1 MKHEAVVVGSEQ
13 SVEVG
18 SEVEASAVEASR
30 SLAVDRVFKGGAT
43 AVLGYGLTLGASALE
58 VALGIPPLITIGA
71 SAAVIGLGLA
81 WAGRGAKHLLKYGRR
96 GSALGLLSATGLG
109 GSILLTVST
118 RALLELTAHPLLSGL
133 NQISMVASG
142 LFTALV
148 LVQVIMALVG
158 WMIPGAESEELG
170 NGLAEVE

>member
-1 MKHEAVVVGSEQ
+1 MKKEAVVVESEQ
-13 SVEVG
+13 NVEVG
-18 SEVEASAVEASR
+18 PGVQASAVDVSR

-81 WAGRGAKHLLKYGRR
+81 WAGRGAKHLLQYGRG

-109 GSILLTVST
+109 GSILLSVST
-118 RALLELTAHPLLSGL
+118 RALLELTAHPFLSGL

-148 LVQVIMALVG
+148 LIQVIVALVG
-158 WMIPGAESEELG
+158 WLLPDSETEELG